1 MRLPMKREI
10 SNETYIELITIATEL
25 KDVAIVKQNDYIRK
39 RNADSEEIAEAKK
52 DLAEGYLA
60 GLALAVKIIEKH
72 IKGAVAEE

>member
-1 MRLPMKREI
+1 MKREI

-72 IKGAVAEE
+72 IKGAVVEE